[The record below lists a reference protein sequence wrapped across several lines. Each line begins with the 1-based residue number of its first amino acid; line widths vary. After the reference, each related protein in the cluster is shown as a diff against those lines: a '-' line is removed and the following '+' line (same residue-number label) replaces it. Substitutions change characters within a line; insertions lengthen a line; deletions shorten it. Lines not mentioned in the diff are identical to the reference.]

1 MDQQAQARTWF
12 GPIALDAGSAP
23 SDKPHEFERL
33 WRGFMTARVT
43 LGLVLLALQAVI
55 YRIGA
60 SSNTTALMICTAYL
74 ALALSVRLLASPRP
88 LGQTLDIQWIAIIGV
103 DMLAFSALQAT
114 QDHSINYAPL
124 LALPILMASVLGPL
138 LLALGAAAGSTLLLF
153 VYVTW
158 QSVQSQGEVTAPFL
172 QAALTGAGYFV
183 ISFLAHQMASRL
195 ANVELSDQRSQ
206 LAIRV
211 QRQVN
216 ELVIES
222 LTDGVLVIDPN
233 CMVRAA
239 NPAARQLLGADAPE
253 HDNRFHLEQ
262 QPGWR
267 GLLDLAQLSF
277 SARSAQ
283 QAEVAI
289 HHAGQGP
296 RRVRVRTQLT
306 STTGGGDEPLCVMFV
321 QDQREI
327 EARMRT
333 ERLASM
339 GRMSA
344 AVAHEI
350 RNPLSAIAQANAL
363 LDEDLSEPRHKL
375 LTSMVQKNTQRLEKI
390 VSDVLDVSGVR
401 RRHSDGASDALEL
414 NQAVSRI
421 CLEWQQQ
428 TSSGQRLHIELAR
441 DKLQVNFDAEHL
453 RRILVNLLDNARRYA
468 SDQAQTIQVGTAAV
482 AGGQAALRVW
492 SDGVPMD
499 QSVERHLFEP
509 FFSSESRSSGLGLYI
524 CRELCEKQGASI
536 AYCRAARNVNA
547 KLIEGN
553 EFSVLMRTQQP

>member
-12 GPIALDAGSAP
+12 GPTVLDAGGAA
-23 SDKPHEFERL
+23 SDKPQEFERL
-33 WRGFMTARVT
+33 WRGFMTARVM

-55 YRIGA
+55 YGIGA
-60 SSNTTALMICTAYL
+60 VSNATALLICTAYL
-74 ALALSVRLLASPRP
+74 ALALSVRLLSSPRP
-88 LGQTLDIQWIAIIGV
+88 LGQTLDLQWIAIIGV
-103 DMLAFSALQAT
+103 DLLAFAALQAT
-114 QDHSINYAPL
+114 QGHSINYTPL

-153 VYVTW
+153 IYVSW
-158 QSVQSQGEVTAPFL
+158 QAVQSQGDVTAPFL
-172 QAALTGAGYFV
+172 QAALTGTGYFV

-195 ANVELSDQRSQ
+195 ANVELSAQRSQ

-222 LTDGVLVIDPN
+222 LTDGVLVIDPT
-233 CMVRAA
+233 CLVRAA

-253 HDNRFHLEQ
+253 HDNSFHLEQ
-262 QPGWR
+262 QPAWR
-267 GLLDLAQLSF
+267 GLLDLAQRSF
-277 SARSAQ
+277 GARSAQ
-283 QAEVAI
+283 HGEVAI

-306 STTGGGDEPLCVMFV
+306 STTGGGDERLCVMFV

-333 ERLASM
+333 EKLASM

-363 LDEDLSEPRHKL
+363 LDEDLNEPRHKL

-390 VSDVLDVSGVR
+390 VSDVLDVSSVR
-401 RRHSDGASDALEL
+401 QRHSDGDALEL
-414 NQAVSRI
+414 NQAVSRV

-428 TSSGQRLHIELAR
+428 TDSAQRLHIELAR
-441 DKLQVNFDAEHL
+441 DNLRVSFEPEHL

-468 SDQAQTIQVGTAAV
+468 SDQARAIQVGTAA
-482 AGGQAALRVW
+482 AASGQAALRVW
-492 SDGVPMD
+492 SDGAPMD
-499 QSVERHLFEP
+499 QSVELHLFEP

-547 KLIEGN
+547 RQIDGN
-553 EFSVLMRTQQP
+553 EFSVLMRTQQT